1 VPPPSSTPTYQSP
14 NYVFLHLRKR
24 VCCHHSTHQPD
35 FLHNNFIQRPPFSW
49 CFSDVAF
56 DSQSVAHIAAL
67 IQSGEVLAVSDGSYK
82 DGAGFPS
89 WILESKDRTIW
100 IKLTVICPGVSTAH
114 SSYRSELMGILSLFL
129 TVDKITSYYQ
139 VPFGNIEVACDGDSA
154 LKAAFC
160 HRLSLK
166 MDDPDSDLIS
176 AIHFHRQKSRIT
188 W

>member
-1 VPPPSSTPTYQSP
+1 
-14 NYVFLHLRKR
+14 
-24 VCCHHSTHQPD
+24 
-35 FLHNNFIQRPPFSW
+35 
-49 CFSDVAF
+49 
-56 DSQSVAHIAAL
+56 VAHIAAL